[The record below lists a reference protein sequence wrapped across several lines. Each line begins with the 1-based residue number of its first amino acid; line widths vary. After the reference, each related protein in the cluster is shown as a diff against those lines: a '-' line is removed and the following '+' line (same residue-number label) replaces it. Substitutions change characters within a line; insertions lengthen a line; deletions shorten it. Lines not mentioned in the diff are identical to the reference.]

1 MIYLQLFYIFFK
13 IGIFSFGGGLAMLPM
28 VQEEVFKYNW
38 LSEAEF
44 LDIISI
50 SQVTPGPIVV
60 NTATFVGHKLGGILG
75 ALSAT
80 SGVTFPSLI
89 IILIVAAIFDRLKNN
104 SYKEAFFR
112 GVKPVTLALILYA
125 GIIVGQ
131 PTFVNGIDTLSSN
144 SLKSGETLFN
154 LSGFLKPL
162 IEFQFMGY
170 SFNLVAIGIFFGTIY
185 ASKKIK
191 VNPVFLLLGSGLMG
205 LILL

>member
-13 IGIFSFGGGLAMLPM
+13 IGLFSFGGGLAMLPM

-38 LSEAEF
+38 LTESEF

-75 ALSAT
+75 AISAT
-80 SGVTFPSLI
+80 AGVTFPSLI
-89 IILIVAAIFDRLKNN
+89 IILIVAAIFDRMKKNP
-104 SYKEAFFR
+104 YKEAFFR

-131 PTFVNGIDTLSSN
+131 PTFVNGIDAVSSQTLER
-144 SLKSGETLFN
+144 GETFFN
-154 LSGFLKPL
+154 LSGLLRPL
-162 IEFQFMGY
+162 IQFNVGKY
-170 SFNLVAIGIFFGTIY
+170 SFNLVALAIFLATVY

-191 VNPVFLLLGSGLMG
+191 VNPVFLLLGSGVLG